1 MLFRTLSRMR
11 VLMTIFLTMLVAGCS
26 MWPFGHRA
34 VPADPIALAEALRA
48 GGYVLYLRHADTQW
62 LHRDAKPVVLDDCA
76 TQRNLSGRGREQA
89 HEIGAGLSRLLIPVG
104 EVRSSPYCRCAE
116 TARLAFDRVLLDA
129 DLTTLSDA
137 SDASRV
143 ERTAALRR
151 LLATAPAPGTN
162 TVLVAHSDNLEAVGG
177 PALEEGEVAV
187 VKPLPDGGFQVI
199 SLVSADAWGGMP
211 IPPAGNG

>member
-1 MLFRTLSRMR
+1 MR
-11 VLMTIFLTMLVAGCS
+11 VTTTISLMVLVAGCS
-26 MWPFGHRA
+26 LWPFAHRSE
-34 VPADPIALAEALRA
+34 PADPIALTEALRA

-62 LHRDAKPVVLDDCA
+62 LHRDAKPVVLEDCA

-104 EVRSSPYCRCAE
+104 EVRASPYCRCAE

-129 DLTTLSDA
+129 DLATLSDA
-137 SDASRV
+137 SEANRV
-143 ERTAALRR
+143 ARTAALRR
-151 LLATAPAPGTN
+151 LLATLPAPGTN
-162 TVLVAHSDNLEAVGG
+162 TVLVAHADNLEAVGG
-177 PALEEGEVAV
+177 PTLEEGEAAV

-199 SLVSADAWGGMP
+199 SRVSADAWGSLP

>member
-1 MLFRTLSRMR
+1 
-11 VLMTIFLTMLVAGCS
+11 
-26 MWPFGHRA
+26 

-129 DLTTLSDA
+129 DLATLSDA

-143 ERTAALRR
+143 ARTAALRR
-151 LLATAPAPGTN
+151 LLATVPAPGTN